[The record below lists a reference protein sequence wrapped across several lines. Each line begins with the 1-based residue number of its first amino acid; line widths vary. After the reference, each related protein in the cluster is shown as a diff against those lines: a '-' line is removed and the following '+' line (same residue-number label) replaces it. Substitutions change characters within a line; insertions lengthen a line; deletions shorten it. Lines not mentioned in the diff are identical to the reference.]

1 MKKDKKKIVSIGILA
16 VGCVMLVVGAIFLI
30 VGLVQQNS
38 TSDEDYLVSKGT
50 WTLEDSERVVWEFK
64 EDGKGTL
71 TTNDHTNDYDFTWS
85 LQSGKIT
92 VLTDWLYQMSNEY
105 EYELDQ
111 GADVLTLT
119 DDEGTYRFVA
129 E

>member
-1 MKKDKKKIVSIGILA
+1 MKKDKKKIVSISILV
-16 VGCVMLVVGAIFLI
+16 VGLVMLVVGVAFLI
-30 VGLVQQNS
+30 VGLVRQNS
-38 TSDEDYLVSKGT
+38 ESDSEYLVEKGA

-85 LQSGKIT
+85 LEDGKMT
-92 VLTDWLYQMSNEY
+92 VRTEWLYQMDNEY

-111 GADVLTLT
+111 GAGALVLT
-119 DDEGTYRFVA
+119 DSEGTYRFVA

>member
-1 MKKDKKKIVSIGILA
+1 MKKDKKKIVSISILV
-16 VGCVMLVVGAIFLI
+16 VGLVMLVVGVAFLI
-30 VGLVQQNS
+30 FGLIKQGGE
-38 TSDEDYLVSKGT
+38 SDGEYLVERGT

-71 TTNDHTNDYDFTWS
+71 TTNDHANDYDFTWS
-85 LQSGKIT
+85 LQDGKMT
-92 VLTDWLYQMSNEY
+92 VKTDWLYELSNEY

-111 GADVLTLT
+111 GAGALVLT